1 MNNSIFMRKG
11 ITNDM
16 SKQFEKIYIK
26 LDKYLE
32 KNSKNL
38 IINSLKEKTTFSF

>member
-1 MNNSIFMRKG
+1 MRKG

-32 KNSKNL
+32 KNSENL